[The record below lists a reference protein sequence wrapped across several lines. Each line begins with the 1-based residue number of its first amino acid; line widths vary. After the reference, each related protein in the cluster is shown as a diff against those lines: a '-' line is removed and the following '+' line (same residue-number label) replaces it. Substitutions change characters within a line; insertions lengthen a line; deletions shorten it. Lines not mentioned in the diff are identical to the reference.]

1 MKILKFGGSSV
12 AYPESI
18 ERVKNIIN
26 SYLANGEQFSVV
38 VSALGGLTDILEK
51 MGNMAELGDDG
62 YKPLIE
68 VFFER
73 HTDIIQKLIPE
84 EKQGKVTKEIEKR
97 TKELK
102 NILQGVYLIKELTP
116 RTKDYLLSFGER
128 CSAFLLSKILWYQG
142 VNASMLDAR
151 EVLRTDNTFGK
162 GKIDVALSYRQ
173 IQEYFQNTNEL
184 KIITGF
190 IASTER
196 GETITLGRGGSDYT
210 ASLFGAALGCS
221 VIEIWTDVAGVMTAD
236 PNKVKKALPVKH
248 LSYQEALEMSHFGAK
263 VIYPATVIPAME
275 KNIPLYIKSTFAPEE
290 VGTVV
295 SEHAEPDEHPIKG
308 ISSISD
314 VSLIMIQG
322 GALVGAVASHTYR
335 LFRALANYQVNIILI
350 TQGSSEHNIC
360 FAVKP
365 ADVEVAKKAIEEEF
379 SLEIQ
384 SKYID
389 PLIIEPEISILAV
402 IGDNMKHRP
411 GISARLFQSL
421 GKNGVNVAVTSQGSS
436 ERNISV
442 AINRKDEVKALNA
455 VHEAFFLSDTYSVN
469 LYIVGVGL
477 IGGTLLSQIL
487 ENAQFLRKT
496 QHLEINVVGLAN
508 SKRMV
513 FDPEGIGL
521 ENWREHLN
529 ASESKMDI
537 KGFVSKMKE
546 LNLRNSIFVDN
557 TAAPEITDYYE
568 EILDAS
574 ISISTPNKFAPSGLF
589 QSYQDLKQLA
599 YQRGVKFMY
608 ETNVGAGL
616 PVITTISDLVSS
628 GDRILKIQGVLSG
641 SLSYIFNTFQRG
653 EASFSEIVTEAQEKG
668 YTEPD
673 PREDLCGSDV
683 ARKLTILARESGV
696 ALERENIR
704 IEPILSQ
711 KCIDAESVEA
721 FFAELK
727 NEDERF
733 EKMRDS
739 LSSDGK
745 TLRYIA
751 TLSGDQAFLSLVE
764 VGPKS
769 DFFHLSGSDNMI
781 VFTTERYKER
791 PLVIKGPGAGAE
803 VTAAGVLAEIIRIA
817 YHLS

>member
-12 AYPESI
+12 AHPESI
-18 ERVKNIIN
+18 ERVTQIIN
-26 SYLANGEQFSVV
+26 SYLSSGEKFGVV
-38 VSALGGLTDILEK
+38 VSALGGLTDVLEQ
-51 MGNMAELGDDG
+51 MGSMAELGNDG
-62 YKPLIE
+62 YKPLID
-68 VFFER
+68 VFFQR
-73 HTDIIQKLIPE
+73 HTAIIQQLIPE
-84 EKQGKVTKEIEKR
+84 EKQAKVTKEIDKR
-97 TKELK
+97 TKELT

-128 CSAFLLSKILWYQG
+128 CSAFLLSKVLWYQG

-151 EVLRTDNTFGK
+151 EVLRADNTFGK
-162 GKIDVALSYRQ
+162 GKIKVKESYQ
-173 IQEYFQNTNEL
+173 LIQEYFKETDEL
-184 KIITGF
+184 KVITGF
-190 IASTER
+190 IASTAR

-335 LFRALANYQVNIILI
+335 LFRVLANYQVNIILI

-365 ADVEVAKKAIEEEF
+365 EDVDTAKKAIEEEF

-384 SKYID
+384 SRYID

-477 IGGTLLSQIL
+477 IGGTLLSQIR
-487 ENAQFLRKT
+487 ENAGFLHKN

-513 FDPEGIGL
+513 FDEEGIVL

-529 ASESKMDI
+529 ESESKMDI
-537 KGFVSKMKE
+537 RKFVAKMKE

-557 TAAPEITDYYE
+557 TAAPEITEFYE

-589 QSYQDLKQLA
+589 RSYQDLKYLA
-599 YQRGVKFMY
+599 YERGVKFMY

-653 EASFSEIVTEAQEKG
+653 EASFSDIVLEAQQKG
-668 YTEPD
+668 FTEPD

-704 IEPILSQ
+704 IDPILSPN
-711 KCIDAESVEA
+711 CIEAQSVEA
-721 FFAELK
+721 FFEELK
-727 NEDERF
+727 KEDERF
-733 EKMRDS
+733 EQMRES
-739 LSSDGK
+739 LTSEGK
-745 TLRYIA
+745 ALRYIA
-751 TLSGDQAFLSLVE
+751 TLAGDQAFLSLAE
-764 VGPKS
+764 VGTES
-769 DFFHLSGSDNMI
+769 DFYHLSGSDNMI